1 MWGEYER
8 RNEWKSIKTYA
19 WKETEKNQNNK
30 VDYKKKTRKLW
41 KWRVIGGNFFIIKKV
56 INWVTSQSLNI
67 NFKSGSRTHVLSK
80 VEFIVAGAA
89 ITMFSVKLAFLLPLI
104 NIAHWLKSFGKSTK
118 SNFE

>member
-19 WKETEKNQNNK
+19 WKETGKNQNNK

-56 INWVTSQSLNI
+56 INWITSQSLNI

-104 NIAHWLKSFGKSTK
+104 NIAHWLNSFGKSTK